1 MTISGTLIIMFAI
14 FAGILLYGGYVS
26 RKWIND
32 SDDYLLA
39 GREVSL
45 IINVFG
51 VAAIGFAGT
60 SITLCPGFTVLFG
73 LKGGLTFGIAYLIAG
88 LMMYGVIF
96 AKFIRRCGAQTLPEW
111 LEMRFDSRTRT
122 VVTITTVLGLLGI
135 LANNVVSMAITVSG
149 FTNWNYLI
157 TTSIVYALFL
167 IFTYAGGF
175 WAVTLTDFMQ
185 MLIGL
190 VALPT
195 LMFSLM
201 GKFGGLGASIA
212 QWPGPAGLFNSG
224 ITGASMPNLT
234 LKYPSVLTMFLLF
247 AVFLVWGNNYYW
259 LRVATCRSERVARK
273 SYIYASLLLMFLSY
287 SILYIIG
294 IYAGSNMLDVFQGG
308 VAPTAAFGV
317 TLRVVPVGV
326 ASFALLGAL
335 ASSISTATTAHMGA
349 TGTTVRDIYARIF
362 RPNATPKELMKP
374 SKIIM
379 LVLGVLVWF
388 LSFYPGGP
396 TYLFAFATAWLGPP
410 AVLVFYGAFWPRI
423 TKDGAFWGAIIS
435 IGAMMVVTILELSGI
450 WSISQYMHQG
460 AFGLI
465 ITLVLTTGISLATKP
480 KYYGESTWKVE
491 PEGEVPDATIN
502 DMEEEILDLIRKGY
516 DTMGEIT
523 DYLGVDSS
531 ESNKAI
537 ESLDQK
543 RFIARFS
550 NKGSDFYKFKI
561 TEAGKKKLPVLS
573 EGEEKLAQQNLIVR
587 EIELLK
593 IIENGEEGIRKYIKE
608 NELSSLKFSVMVA
621 KLIKFGYLNES
632 GLLKR
637 KIQLTDEGRKA
648 INMGEEL
655 LA

>member
-1 MTISGTLIIMFAI
+1 
-14 FAGILLYGGYVS
+14 
-26 RKWIND
+26 
-32 SDDYLLA
+32 
-39 GREVSL
+39 
-45 IINVFG
+45 
-51 VAAIGFAGT
+51 
-60 SITLCPGFTVLFG
+60 
-73 LKGGLTFGIAYLIAG
+73 
-88 LMMYGVIF
+88 
-96 AKFIRRCGAQTLPEW
+96 
-111 LEMRFDSRTRT
+111 
-122 VVTITTVLGLLGI
+122 
-135 LANNVVSMAITVSG
+135 
-149 FTNWNYLI
+149 
-157 TTSIVYALFL
+157 
-167 IFTYAGGF
+167 
-175 WAVTLTDFMQ
+175 
-185 MLIGL
+185 
-190 VALPT
+190 
-195 LMFSLM
+195 
-201 GKFGGLGASIA
+201 
-212 QWPGPAGLFNSG
+212 
-224 ITGASMPNLT
+224 
-234 LKYPSVLTMFLLF
+234 
-247 AVFLVWGNNYYW
+247 
-259 LRVATCRSERVARK
+259 
-273 SYIYASLLLMFLSY
+273 
-287 SILYIIG
+287 
-294 IYAGSNMLDVFQGG
+294 MLDVFQGG

-502 DMEEEILDLIRKGY
+502 DIEEEVLDLIRKGY

-561 TEAGKKKLPVLS
+561 TEAGKKKLPILS

-593 IIENGEEGIRKYIKE
+593 IIENGEEDIRKYVKE

-637 KIQLTDEGRKA
+637 KIHLTDEGKKA
-648 INMGEEL
+648 INIGEEL